1 MDTQL
6 MIKNVAVFFPIFL
19 FSICF
24 HEMAHAYMAKWKGDN
39 TAEMMGRLTL
49 NPFAHADLI
58 GTVVFPIFG
67 ILSGFFFGWAKPV
80 PINERNLKNPKKDV
94 FWIALAGPA
103 SNVLL
108 AFIAALFIGLLK
120 KFFFQFPIERTLSE
134 MGGILISTN
143 LSLAVFNAI
152 PMHPLDGGKIV
163 ARFIPSQWDRW
174 LEENQ
179 FILFIA
185 LMVMLQSPLRV
196 LFILP
201 IQIMYN
207 LLMNLVSFIWML

>member
-1 MDTQL
+1 MDIQL
-6 MIKNVAVFFPIFL
+6 MITKVAVFFPIFL

-24 HEMAHAYMAKWKGDN
+24 HEMAHGYMAKWKGDK
-39 TAEMMGRLTL
+39 TAQMMGRLTL
-49 NPFAHADLI
+49 NPFAHADLM
-58 GTVVFPIFG
+58 GTVIFPIFG
-67 ILSGFFFGWAKPV
+67 LLTGFFFGWAKPV

-94 FWIALAGPA
+94 FWIALAGPM
-103 SNVLL
+103 SNILL
-108 AFIAALFIGLLK
+108 AVVSALLIGLVK
-120 KFFFQFPIERTLSE
+120 KFFFQFPIERTLSDL
-134 MGGILISTN
+134 GRIIISTN

-163 ARFIPSQWDRW
+163 ARFIPAQWDRW

-179 FILFIA
+179 FILFIL

-201 IQIMYN
+201 IEVMYN
-207 LLMNLVSFIWML
+207 LLMSLAGFIWMI